1 MHNSYLMYINKHIF
15 VTTNDLPCGEKSYKI
30 NNKITSLLKL
40 MNHYTLFARQQLGLS
55 NTEKLLNLKR

>member
-1 MHNSYLMYINKHIF
+1 MYINKNIF
-15 VTTNDLPCGEKSYKI
+15 VTTNDLPCDENSYKI
-30 NNKITSLLKL
+30 VNNKITSLLKL